1 MLSTIF
7 FIIIIALIFGAV
19 LDLYF
24 VINPKYHNEHPIWS
38 TTYKFI
44 NKNDLFWMSIIRIII
59 AVILYIYLF
68 G

>member
-24 VINPKYHNEHPIWS
+24 IINPKYHDDHPIWL

-44 NKNDLFWMSIIRIII
+44 SKNDLFWTSIIRIII
-59 AVILYIYLF
+59 AIILYIYFF